1 MTATQTTNS
10 TPAWRAAV
18 IGIVAVLAVGIGIA
32 VGAFLMG
39 ARDAAIGSAAS
50 YVPATAPI
58 YFEVR
63 LEPSEA
69 QDAALREFLG
79 RFPEIDG
86 VDLSQPLYGQLT
98 AMLDEMAAATGTDL
112 SWSADVEPWF
122 DGRVGFALL
131 EFPDEALDPA
141 KPETEVFGSTSAVVL
156 VSINDAVAAQAS
168 LERIF
173 AESDAP
179 VTFTDQE
186 HAGVTIHVDEES
198 SAAYALTDDQLLVAT
213 SADDIVA
220 ALDAHANSSTT
231 LSEADSITA
240 LTDALPD
247 EWLVFGIYD
256 FTDAL
261 ASAFTGPAAASPG
274 TDIMRDLMANQSLRG
289 AMALTVDG
297 DRVSLPMVSDAPTGA
312 FTATNADR
320 GLADEVPGDALYYAE
335 GGNVGESL
343 SSFVRT
349 FKELMGTMPD
359 GAGQL
364 DMAESALGGNLE
376 ELVDWVGDVATVG
389 GFDGEQPWGG
399 AIIVPTDME
408 AARRTMDRLGTFAGL
423 ATLDPSIGIT
433 VDQRDVEGVEVTSL
447 TWQDPNAASE
457 PDPAMAFAPPE
468 VVVEWAVT
476 DSRVLVGV
484 GDQFV
489 ARALGQDAG
498 GSLAETPG
506 YTDAVA
512 DLGGSS
518 NAGVTWIDL
527 RGLRLALEPTLAA
540 MDPSGAEMYETEI
553 LPFLEPLDRFVSVAH
568 VDGDILR
575 TDAVL
580 LVD

>member
-1 MTATQTTNS
+1 MTATETTNS

-39 ARDAAIGSAAS
+39 ARDAAIGSGAS

-79 RFPEIDG
+79 RFPEIEG
-86 VDLSQPLYGQLT
+86 VDLGQPLYGQLT
-98 AMLDEMAAATGTDL
+98 AMLDEMVAASGTDL

-122 DGRVGFALL
+122 DGRIGVALL

-141 KPETEVFGSTSAVVL
+141 MPETEVFGSTSAVVL
-156 VSINDAVAAQAS
+156 VAITDPVAAQTS

-173 AESDAP
+173 AESETP

-186 HAGVTIHVDEES
+186 HAGVTIHVDEQS
-198 SAAYALTDDQLLVAT
+198 SAAYAVTDDQLLVAT

-256 FTDAL
+256 FTDVL
-261 ASAFTGPAAASPG
+261 ASAFEGPAAASAG
-274 TDIMRDLMANQSLRG
+274 ADVMRDLMANQSLRG

-312 FTATNADR
+312 FTVTNADR

-343 SSFVRT
+343 SSLVRT
-349 FKELMGTMPD
+349 LKEMMGTMPD

-364 DMAESALGGNLE
+364 DMAEGALGGNLE
-376 ELVDWVGDVATVG
+376 ELVDWIGDVATVG

-408 AARRTMDRLGTFAGL
+408 AARRTMDRLETFAGL

-433 VDQRDVEGVEVTSL
+433 VDQRDVEGVEITSL
-447 TWQDPNAASE
+447 TWQDPNAATE
-457 PDPAMAFAPPE
+457 PDPAMEFAPTE

-476 DSRVLVGV
+476 DDRVLLGV

-489 ARALGQDAG
+489 ERALGQDAA
-498 GSLAETPG
+498 GSLAETAG

-527 RGLRLALEPTLAA
+527 RGLRLALEPTLAE
-540 MDPSGAEMYETEI
+540 MDPSGMEMYETEI
-553 LPFLEPLDRFVSVAH
+553 APVARAPRPIR
-568 VDGDILR
+568 VGR
-575 TDAVL
+575 ARRR
-580 LVD
+580 

>member
-1 MTATQTTNS
+1 MTATQTTTS

-39 ARDAAIGSAAS
+39 ARDAAIGSGAS

-79 RFPEIDG
+79 RFPEIEG

-98 AMLDEMAAATGTDL
+98 EMLDEMVAATGTDL

-122 DGRVGFALL
+122 DGRVGVALL

-141 KPETEVFGSTSAVVL
+141 MPETEVFGSTSAVVL
-156 VSINDAVAAQAS
+156 VAITDPVAAQTS

-173 AESDAP
+173 AESEAP

-274 TDIMRDLMANQSLRG
+274 ADIMRDLMANQSLRG
-289 AMALTVDG
+289 AMALTIDG

-312 FTATNADR
+312 FTVTERRPWPRRR
-320 GLADEVPGDALYYAE
+320 GARRCPVLRRRRERRGVVEQLRPNVQGD
-335 GGNVGESL
+335 
-343 SSFVRT
+343 
-349 FKELMGTMPD
+349 D
-359 GAGQL
+359 GHDAR
-364 DMAESALGGNLE
+364 
-376 ELVDWVGDVATVG
+376 
-389 GFDGEQPWGG
+389 WGR
-399 AIIVPTDME
+399 
-408 AARRTMDRLGTFAGL
+408 AARHGRER
-423 ATLDPSIGIT
+423 P
-433 VDQRDVEGVEVTSL
+433 RR
-447 TWQDPNAASE
+447 E
-457 PDPAMAFAPPE
+457 P
-468 VVVEWAVT
+468 
-476 DSRVLVGV
+476 RG
-484 GDQFV
+484 
-489 ARALGQDAG
+489 AR
-498 GSLAETPG
+498 
-506 YTDAVA
+506 
-512 DLGGSS
+512 
-518 NAGVTWIDL
+518 
-527 RGLRLALEPTLAA
+527 
-540 MDPSGAEMYETEI
+540 
-553 LPFLEPLDRFVSVAH
+553 
-568 VDGDILR
+568 
-575 TDAVL
+575 
-580 LVD
+580 